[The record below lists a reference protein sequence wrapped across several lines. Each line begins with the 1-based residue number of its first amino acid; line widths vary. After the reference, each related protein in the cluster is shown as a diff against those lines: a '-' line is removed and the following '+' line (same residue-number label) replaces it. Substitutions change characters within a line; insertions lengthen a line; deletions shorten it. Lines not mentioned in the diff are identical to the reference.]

1 MNENQMAAGMDP
13 AAVPGGSAA
22 AVPGRQAGPVA
33 GGTVAGGTVAS
44 GLAASGT
51 VPGEAAARR
60 PGMTVLHW
68 SLAAFLLLGAVQIF
82 LAGLGAFRTETV
94 GADTA
99 FAAHRS
105 FGFAL
110 AGAALVILVL
120 ALVARA
126 GRVAV
131 AGAAVMVV
139 LTGFAQS
146 LLAGLADHHALYG
159 GLHAFDGLA
168 ILGVAAWLWART
180 RPRAPRLPR

>member
-1 MNENQMAAGMDP
+1 MSENQVTAGTGRTATVGGAAPDRAAG
-13 AAVPGGSAA
+13 
-22 AVPGRQAGPVA
+22 
-33 GGTVAGGTVAS
+33 
-44 GLAASGT
+44 
-51 VPGEAAARR
+51 RR
-60 PGMTVLHW
+60 PAVTVFHW
-68 SLAAFLLLGAVQIF
+68 ALGGFLLLGAVQIF
-82 LAGLGAFRTETV
+82 LAGLGAFRTEAV

-110 AGAALVILVL
+110 AGAALVVLVL

-131 AGAAVMVV
+131 AGAAALVV

-146 LLAGLADHHALYG
+146 LLAGLGDDHALYG

-168 ILGVAAWLWART
+168 ILGIAAWLWART
-180 RPRAPRLPR
+180 RPRPAQ

>member
-13 AAVPGGSAA
+13 AAVPGGSAG
-22 AVPGRQAGPVA
+22 AVPGRQAGP
-33 GGTVAGGTVAS
+33 VAGGTVAS

-51 VPGEAAARR
+51 VPGAAAARR

>member
-1 MNENQMAAGMDP
+1 MSENQVLAAGSGP
-13 AAVPGGSAA
+13 ATAEPAGSA
-22 AVPGRQAGPVA
+22 GRRLAH
-33 GGTVAGGTVAS
+33 TVFHW
-44 GLAASGT
+44 GLA
-51 VPGEAAARR
+51 V
-60 PGMTVLHW
+60 
-68 SLAAFLLLGAVQIF
+68 FLLLGAVQIF

-180 RPRAPRLPR
+180 RPLAPRLPR